1 MYPNEVQLTWSV
13 LIVLYPFIT
22 GLVAG
27 AFILASLARVFN
39 IVAVQP
45 IYRLSLLTALAFL
58 LVAPL
63 PLQLHL
69 GHPERSFEMYM
80 TPHRTSAMAM
90 FGFVYL
96 WYLLVVL
103 LLEIWLDYRRD
114 IVLAA
119 RSRTGV
125 MKWIYSALTL
135 GSRNI
140 DAKSLHVDDRVGWM
154 VTLIGIPS
162 AFLLHGYVGFIFGSV
177 KANPWWSTPLMPV
190 VFLFSAMVSG
200 IAVVLLVYQTV
211 TYIRNRPIDM
221 ACLDTV
227 AKYLLYIFLID
238 FSLEMLDLIHRMYEA
253 SESFRTLDFMVHT
266 QLLCLA
272 DRCADYH
279 RDRRSHRSPGA
290 CSGGETG
297 RNTAP
302 PNLYSGRGSD
312 PDRHL
317 RHALECGHR
326 RATFFEE
333 FPGLYD
339 LQDGVCGARR
349 FAARHCPHDPA
360 LPDSVGI
367 TEAASALGGTEGLM
381 TARRRLCRHHPPIRR
396 FGSRDRANLGELILQ
411 VQDLRQRVLN
421 LEERLGSTVAAPQ
434 APVRAR
440 YLSWRLHFPQG
451 SICRQTLCPCWA
463 GCSSRSLA
471 PTFSAH

>member
-1 MYPNEVQLTWSV
+1 MTPHVQGFMYPNEVELTWSV
-13 LIVLYPFIT
+13 LIVIYPYIT

-119 RSRTGV
+119 RSRTGPV
-125 MKWIYSALTL
+125 RWIYAALTL

-140 DAKSLHVDDRVGWM
+140 DAKSLHVDDRVGWV

-177 KANPWWSTPLMPV
+177 KANPWWSSPLMPV

-200 IAVVLLVYQTV
+200 IAVVLLVYRTLSWV
-211 TYIRNRPIDM
+211 HKRPIDM
-221 ACLDTV
+221 ACLDTM
-227 AKYLLYIFLID
+227 AQYLLYIFLID
-238 FSLEMLDLIHRMYEA
+238 FTLEMLDLIHRTYEA
-253 SESFRTLDFMVHT
+253 SESFRTLDFMLHT
-266 QLLCLA
+266 QLFTSQIVVQIFLGTVFPIGLLA
-272 DRCADYH
+272 FVQVVRLGEML
-279 RDRRSHRSPGA
+279 RRRIYTLAAAFTLIGIFA
-290 CSGGETG
+290 MRWNVVIGGQLFSKSFLGYT
-297 RNTAP
+297 TYKMA
-302 PNLYSGRGSD
+302 
-312 PDRHL
+312 
-317 RHALECGHR
+317 
-326 RATFFEE
+326 
-333 FPGLYD
+333 
-339 LQDGVCGARR
+339 
-349 FAARHCPHDPA
+349 FAAR
-360 LPDSVGI
+360 
-367 TEAASALGGTEGLM
+367 EGLLP
-381 TARRRLCRHHPPIRR
+381 AIAL
-396 FGSRDRANLGELILQ
+396 LILP
-411 VQDLRQRVLN
+411 LPILWG
-421 LEERLGSTVAAPQ
+421 LLKLFPPWEEQKV
-434 APVRAR
+434 
-440 YLSWRLHFPQG
+440 
-451 SICRQTLCPCWA
+451 
-463 GCSSRSLA
+463 
-471 PTFSAH
+471 